1 MKADKATLAIRR
13 KLEKLEAEIAAMTP
27 EQRELEK
34 KRAEE
39 WDFKC
44 NGFLDITPEEIE
56 RAHKLFMSFAE
67 VIE

>member
-13 KLEKLEAEIAAMTP
+13 KLENLEAEIAAMTP

-56 RAHKLFMSFAE
+56 RSKKLFRQYAE

>member
-1 MKADKATLAIRR
+1 MKADKATLAIRT
-13 KLEKLEAEIAAMTP
+13 KLEKLEADIAAMTP
-27 EQRELEK
+27 EKRELEK

-56 RAHKLFMSFAE
+56 RSKKLFRQYAE

>member
-1 MKADKATLAIRR
+1 MKADKATIAIRR
-13 KLEKLEAEIAAMTP
+13 KLEKLEAEMAALTP

-44 NGFLDITPEEIE
+44 NGFIDITPDEIE
-56 RAHKLFMSFAE
+56 RSKKLFRKYADIME
-67 VIE
+67 